1 MTIESTKRNVRNQ
14 CERLS
19 TVYGVKCELIWF
31 GKNTHGI
38 QIGAQD
44 NPKKIQIFCN
54 DNIRY
59 TSGQLEGLLSY
70 EWYNNKIKELKE

>member
-54 DNIRY
+54 DNI
-59 TSGQLEGLLSY
+59 
-70 EWYNNKIKELKE
+70 